1 MATKTAPKTSV
12 VPRPGCK
19 NTNSAGT
26 DKMQRE
32 GLEEDYVFADGLLG
46 DVPGQHDHQA
56 RLSELRGLYLNR
68 SDVHPPLSAS
78 RGPITSTA
86 RSITRTKP

>member
-26 DKMQRE
+26 DKMQRALRKTMCSPMGFSATFPASTTTRPGLANFE
-32 GLEEDYVFADGLLG
+32 GC
-46 DVPGQHDHQA
+46 
-56 RLSELRGLYLNR
+56 
-68 SDVHPPLSAS
+68 
-78 RGPITSTA
+78 T
-86 RSITRTKP
+86 